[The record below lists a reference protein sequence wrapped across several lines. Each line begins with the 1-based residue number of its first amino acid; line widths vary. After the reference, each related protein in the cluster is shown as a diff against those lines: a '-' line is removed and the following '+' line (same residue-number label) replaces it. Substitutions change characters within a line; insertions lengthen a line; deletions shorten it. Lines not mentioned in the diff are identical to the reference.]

1 MSDTAP
7 EAATAARSAA
17 GSRDG
22 APPTSRRRWYA
33 LTVLCTAYLMIVL
46 DGSIVT
52 VALPAI
58 QSDLGFSPSGL
69 TWTINAYMI
78 TFGGLLLLA
87 GRLGDLAG
95 RRRVLL
101 TGLAVFTA
109 ASVLC
114 ALAAT
119 PAMLV
124 AARFAQG
131 VGGALASA
139 VSLGIIVTLFTDPG
153 ERGRA
158 IGAYAFTGATGAALG
173 AALGGLLT
181 DAFGWRWVFFINVPI
196 GLLAIVGTVRLLADD
211 PGIGLRRGADAS
223 GGALITAGGM
233 LTVYTIVQIEAH
245 GWASARTL
253 GLAAGSL
260 ALLAAFVA
268 RQATAAAPLMPL
280 RILRVRNVWGA
291 NAVQM
296 LLVAAM
302 FGFQI
307 HMALYLQQVRGYD
320 ATETGLALMPAA
332 VVIGGVSLTV
342 SGRLIARFGERA
354 VLVSGLII
362 MVAGYAL
369 LTRLSVDTA
378 YATHVLPVT
387 LLLGGFGLALPALT
401 ALGMSSAGQDDAGA
415 ASGVFNTTQQIGAA
429 LGVAVLAAFAASR
442 TAHLRDDGV
451 PEALALTG
459 GFRLAFGVG
468 AGLLVAAIVL
478 GLLVLRRAP
487 AEGRS

>member
-1 MSDTAP
+1 
-7 EAATAARSAA
+7 
-17 GSRDG
+17 
-22 APPTSRRRWYA
+22 
-33 LTVLCTAYLMIVL
+33 
-46 DGSIVT
+46 
-52 VALPAI
+52 
-58 QSDLGFSPSGL
+58 
-69 TWTINAYMI
+69 
-78 TFGGLLLLA
+78 
-87 GRLGDLAG
+87 
-95 RRRVLL
+95 
-101 TGLAVFTA
+101 
-109 ASVLC
+109 
-114 ALAAT
+114 
-119 PAMLV
+119 
-124 AARFAQG
+124 
-131 VGGALASA
+131 
-139 VSLGIIVTLFTDPG
+139 
-153 ERGRA
+153 
-158 IGAYAFTGATGAALG
+158 
-173 AALGGLLT
+173 LGGLLT
-181 DAFGWRWVFFINVPI
+181 DAFGWRWVFFTNVPI

-245 GWASARTL
+245 GWAAARTL

-260 ALLAAFVA
+260 ALLAAFAA

-307 HMALYLQQVRGYD
+307 HMALYLQRVRGYD

-332 VVIGGVSLTV
+332 IVIGGVSLTV

-354 VLVSGLII
+354 VLVSGLIT
-362 MVAGYAL
+362 MFAGYAL

-378 YATHVLPVT
+378 YATHVLPAT
-387 LLLGGFGLALPALT
+387 LLFGGFGLALPALT
-401 ALGMSSAGQDDAGA
+401 ALGMSSAGQDDAGV

-429 LGVAVLAAFAASR
+429 LGVAVLSTFAASR
-442 TAHLRDDGV
+442 TAHLRDDEV

-459 GFRLAFGVG
+459 GYRLAFGVG

-478 GLLVLRRAP
+478 GLLVLRRVP
-487 AEGRS
+487 VERRS